1 MRIAN
6 SDAVVVDHGFRGRAQ
21 LFPSGKNS
29 LSHFAVRRNARRHM
43 GFSQARVLNQYPQ
56 GAHRWSLLLITVL
69 AVILASYEFQ
79 LAPVLALLL
88 PYLHMSKIGYGY
100 FVSFWVL
107 ISALSAFIGGPL
119 ADRYGR
125 VVIIDACLAAVTVLV
140 FANPF
145 IVGIKSFIIVRTIMG
160 IVAGLMAGAG
170 AALVR
175 DMSPRFSRALAFGIL
190 TIGPV
195 GSNYMANFIA
205 GVTLP
210 IYHTWQSQM
219 WIMGFLG
226 IAMYIPIILF
236 LKDLSPELRMRI
248 YQSEIASIEAEGG
261 RLSTAAKIPS
271 SARDAFASL
280 LKHFEP
286 WLMVLPFTVSL
297 SLYIAIQAFGPL
309 MLTESFHY
317 TPADAAA
324 MCAYFWLGNMG
335 ALIVTGL
342 ISDRL
347 QMRKPI
353 AVLGAMLTA
362 GLLIWWI
369 PTFGETLPRTTM
381 TIVAT
386 VLGCFLAVGSVPWAA
401 QYSETLED
409 ISPALQ
415 ATGWAFYGLVARA
428 WVAISTPLMLIIA
441 VHYGWAVWMKFALA
455 AFILF
460 GVAML
465 FTRPGRGFQLAQYRT
480 PPKPTPVTN

>member
-1 MRIAN
+1 M
-6 SDAVVVDHGFRGRAQ
+6 S
-21 LFPSGKNS
+21 
-29 LSHFAVRRNARRHM
+29 
-43 GFSQARVLNQYPQ
+43 FSQSRVLDQYPQ
-56 GAHRWSLLLITVL
+56 GAHRWSLLLLTVL

-79 LAPVLALLL
+79 LAPILSLLL
-88 PYLHMSKIGYGY
+88 PFLHMSKIGYGY
-100 FVSFWVL
+100 FVSFAVL
-107 ISALSAFIGGPL
+107 VSAISAFFGGPL

-140 FANPF
+140 FANLF
-145 IVGIKSFIIVRTIMG
+145 IVGIKSFIAIRTVMG

-175 DMSPRFSRALAFGIL
+175 DMSPRLSRALAFGFL

-195 GSNYMANFIA
+195 GSNYLANFIA
-205 GVTLP
+205 GATLP

-226 IAMYIPIILF
+226 IAMYIPIVLL
-236 LKDLSPELRMRI
+236 LKDLSPALRLKI
-248 YQSEIASIEAEGG
+248 YQSEIAAIETEGG
-261 RLSTAAKIPS
+261 RMPTAAELPS

-297 SLYIAIQAFGPL
+297 ALYIAIQAFGPL
-309 MLTESFHY
+309 MFTESFHY

-335 ALIVTGL
+335 ALIVTGVV
-342 ISDRL
+342 SDRL
-347 QMRKPI
+347 QLRKPI
-353 AVLGAMLTA
+353 AILGAILTS

-369 PTFGETLPRTTM
+369 PTFGEALPRSTM

-386 VLGCFLAVGSVPWAA
+386 ILGCCLAILSVPWAA
-401 QYSETLED
+401 QYSETLEE

-415 ATGWAFYGLVARA
+415 ATGWAFYGLATRA
-428 WVAISTPLMLIIA
+428 WVAISAPLMLTVA
-441 VHYGWAVWMKFALA
+441 VHYGWTAWMKFALV
-455 AFILF
+455 AFIVF
-460 GVAML
+460 GVSMF
-465 FTRPGRGFQLAQYRT
+465 FTRPAAVPASPPARQPKAQPAT
-480 PPKPTPVTN
+480 

>member
-1 MRIAN
+1 MT
-6 SDAVVVDHGFRGRAQ
+6 
-21 LFPSGKNS
+21 
-29 LSHFAVRRNARRHM
+29 
-43 GFSQARVLNQYPQ
+43 FSQARTLNEYPR
-56 GAHRWSLLLITVL
+56 GAHRWTLLLLTVL
-69 AVILASYEFQ
+69 AVIVASYEFQ
-79 LAPVLALLL
+79 LAPVLSLLL
-88 PYLHMSKIGYGY
+88 PYLHLSKLGYGY
-100 FVSFWVL
+100 FVSFAVL
-107 ISALSAFIGGPL
+107 ISAVSAFFGGPL

-125 VVIIDACLAAVTVLV
+125 VVIIDACLAVVTVLV
-140 FANPF
+140 FANLL
-145 IVGIKSFIIVRTIMG
+145 IVGIKSFILVRTIMG

-175 DMSPRFSRALAFGIL
+175 DMSPRLSRALAFGL
-190 TIGPV
+190 LSIGPI

-236 LKDLSPELRMRI
+236 LKDLSPELRIRI

-261 RLSTAAKIPS
+261 KLATAAELPS

-286 WLMVLPFTVSL
+286 WLLVLSFTVSL
-297 SLYIAIQAFGPL
+297 SLYLAIQVFGPL

-353 AVLGAMLTA
+353 AVLGAILTSA
-362 GLLIWWI
+362 LLIWWI
-369 PTFGETLPRTTM
+369 PTFGEALPRSTM

-386 VLGCFLAVGSVPWAA
+386 VLGCFLAIATVPWAA
-401 QYSETLED
+401 QYSETLEE

-415 ATGWAFYGLVARA
+415 ATGWAFYGLVTRG
-428 WVAISTPLMLIIA
+428 WVAISAPLMLTVA
-441 VHYGWAVWMKFALA
+441 VRYGWAAWMKFALA
-455 AFILF
+455 AFVFYGI
-460 GVAML
+460 AMC
-465 FTRPGRGFQLAQYRT
+465 FTHPSTVPTSTVSAKS
-480 PPKPTPVTN
+480 KPHPATA